1 MVGCSHHTAS
11 VEVRE
16 QLAFSRQQATEALA
30 RFRSRFPQAEAVLL
44 STCNRVELYFASE
57 AAEACP
63 THHDAVAFLAEFHG
77 VEAEQVFSKLFEHT
91 GEDFVRHLFTVAA
104 SLDSMVIGEAQI
116 LSQVKQAYELATNAA
131 ATGPLT
137 NAAFQAALRVAKRVA
152 TETAIQQKRVSI
164 PSVAVA
170 EFAKSVF
177 ERFDDKRVLVIGAG
191 EMGEEALRYL
201 IDEGAR
207 NIAIV
212 NRSRER
218 TEELAAKLDPHRAP
232 DAPREEAAAHGA
244 TRLHL
249 TTHPWDDLRQLL
261 VEADLVVSA
270 TGSTEPIVSVAEFKS
285 IVAER
290 YQRTLLVLDLAI
302 PRDFDPH
309 IEQLTGVYLYSIDDL
324 KAACEKNRR
333 EREQEW
339 PRAERIIEE
348 ETRRFMAD
356 LAHRATAPTIKRLK
370 SRAEQLKADE
380 LTRLMNKLGPIDAKT
395 QSEIN
400 AAFDRLVNKLLHP
413 PLESLRDEAQD
424 GTPHGLLDALK
435 RLFRLHD

>member
-1 MVGCSHHTAS
+1 MKLQMVGCSHHTAS

-16 QLAFSRQQATEALA
+16 RLAFSREQAVEALA
-30 RFRSRFPQAEAVLL
+30 RFRNRYPQAEAVLL

-63 THHDAVAFLAEFHG
+63 SHHDAVNFLAEFHG
-77 VEAEQVFSKLFEHT
+77 VAAEELFNALFERT

-104 SLDSMVIGEAQI
+104 SLDSMVVGEAQI
-116 LSQVKQAYELATNAA
+116 LGQVKQSYELATRES

-177 ERFDDKRVLVIGAG
+177 ERFDDKQVLVIGAG

-201 IDEGAR
+201 IDEGAQ
-207 NIAIV
+207 NISIV
-212 NRSRER
+212 NRSRAR
-218 TEELAAKLDPHRAP
+218 AEELAS
-232 DAPREEAAAHGA
+232 
-244 TRLHL
+244 RLRGQ
-249 TTHPWDDLRQLL
+249 PCEWSDLHALL

-270 TGSTEPIVSVAEFKS
+270 TGATEPIMTASGFRS

-290 YQRTLLVLDLAI
+290 YQRPLLILDLAI
-302 PRDFDPH
+302 PRDFEP
-309 IEQLTGVYLYSIDDL
+309 EVGELTGVYLYSIDDL

-356 LAHRATAPTIKRLK
+356 LHHRATAPTIKRLK
-370 SRAEQLKADE
+370 SRAEEVKGEE
-380 LTRLMNKLGPIDAKT
+380 LARLLNKLGPIDPKMQT
-395 QSEIN
+395 EITTTL
-400 AAFDRLVNKLLHP
+400 DRLVNKLLHP
-413 PLESLRDEAQD
+413 PLESLRDEAQQ
-424 GTPHGLLDALK
+424 GAPHGLLEALK
-435 RLFRLHD
+435 RLFRLND